1 MMQGWMGTYFLGGA
15 LKAARL
21 GACLAALLAPALGWP
36 APAAAEGEVPF
47 VISVDGQRIDGSV
60 LPAEA
65 ARPAEGTLDIEV
77 KFDGLGVTPAL
88 NVSTVPPR
96 AAFRGGEEIKFR
108 ASFNYGA
115 WLDRGEVLIYERRQ
129 FNSSNI
135 YQRLAIGPDGSAAW
149 TLPEDSP
156 AELLYV
162 LRVYDSA
169 GRYDETVPLPLR
181 RVATESAIQD
191 NGEDAAAS
199 GYSDDRTAIR
209 NIDISGGAVTVYGK
223 NVPEGYVVYVAGERV
238 PVDPDGAFVTQRVY
252 PAGTHE
258 VEVTVEKDG
267 EGLDFSRTVT
277 IPENEWF
284 YMGLADFTAG
294 YRWGDNIEAVREG
307 EFGDNAYSRG
317 RLAFYLK
324 GKIKG
329 SWILT
334 AAADTSEE
342 KLKNI
347 FKGLDEKDPRQ
358 FLKRIDPDDY
368 YPVYG
373 DDSSFSEDAPTRG
386 KFYVKLQKG
395 PSQVM
400 WGNFKSSITGSKF
413 LRSERALYGAQ
424 GVYRAGGAAPDGGY
438 ATSLDAQAALPGT
451 LPNRQSFR
459 GTGGSVYF
467 LKHQD
472 ITPGTDTVA
481 IEVRNATTGWV
492 LERRTLSYGT
502 DYDFDFVQGVIILRT
517 PLPSSSSS
525 GTENYLVVSYE
536 YTPAAGDVNGYVLG
550 GRAQQWLG
558 NKVRIGV
565 TGMKETTETADQ
577 TMYGAD
583 LQLRYSEGTYV
594 EGEVARSQGP
604 GFSSTYSPD
613 GGLTNQDTPS
623 AGAAGKKAYAF
634 RVEGKADLSELSND
648 AVKGNIAAR
657 YERYQQGFS
666 SLDVN
671 ADTKRTLW
679 GAEANVEIT
688 DNVEAGASFSDETQG
703 NGTHDQNGKARL
715 SIALGENVVVEP
727 YVDHTKRI
735 KGTTATATTQQGER
749 TDTGARVIY
758 RWNEDTQAFVMA
770 QGTVNRTGTMYDNDR
785 YGGGGKVRLSE
796 KVTAEG
802 EVSNGDQGIG
812 AKALLA
818 YEPTAEDRYYIGYQL
833 DPLRDIAESW
843 PFALVGDDVGSIVA
857 GARRRINELWS
868 AYGEDSYDMFGW
880 RRSLTQAYGVTFTP
894 IEAWTITGAAEV
906 GQVFDD
912 TVDPGT
918 GLKNPDFDR
927 MALSLAVT
935 YKDEDGWDGRLK
947 GEWREDDSE
956 DDSRDMQAY
965 LLQASLGIKVS
976 EDWRASAGLD
986 VVWTDATD
994 STRDSKY
1001 AEGSIGFAYRPVASD
1016 RLNALFKYTFL
1027 YDNPGNG
1034 QVGADGTTASPAQRS
1049 NILSADVIYDLTPK
1063 LSVGA
1068 KYGFRLGETKEK
1080 TAGASWENSQAH
1092 LAVLRADWRV
1102 VNNWDALIEGRVLW
1116 SPTTDQTDFGLVA
1129 AIYRQVSENFK
1140 VGVGYNFGRFSDDL
1154 ADLVYDDQGVFF
1166 NMIGKF

>member
-1 MMQGWMGTYFLGGA
+1 MMQGWMGTDLSRRA

-21 GACLAALLAPALGWP
+21 GACLAALLAPALAWTEN
-36 APAAAEGEVPF
+36 AAAAEEVPF
-47 VISVDGQRIDGSV
+47 VISVDGQRIDGST
-60 LPAEA
+60 LPPDA
-65 ARPAEGTLDIEV
+65 AKPAQGALDIEV
-77 KFDGLGVTPAL
+77 KFDGLGVAPML

-96 AAFRGGEEIKFR
+96 AAFRSGEEIKFR

-129 FNSSNI
+129 LNSSNI
-135 YQRLAIGPDGSAAW
+135 YQRLPIGPDGTATWA
-149 TLPEDSP
+149 LPENSP

-162 LRVYDSA
+162 LRVYDSE
-169 GRYDETVPLPLR
+169 GRYDETVPLPLS
-181 RVATESAIQD
+181 RVASDFVARD
-191 NGEDAAAS
+191 KDGEVAAS
-199 GYSDDRTAIR
+199 GYSDDRTAMR

-238 PVDPDGAFVTQRVY
+238 PVDPDGAFVAQRVY
-252 PAGTHE
+252 PVGTHK

-284 YMGLADFTAG
+284 YVGLADFTAG

-307 EFGDNAYSRG
+307 EFGDNAYTRG

-342 KLKNI
+342 KLKDI
-347 FKGLDEKDPRQ
+347 FKGLDAKDPRQ

-373 DDSSFSEDAPTRG
+373 DDSSFSEDAPTQG

-395 PSQVM
+395 PSHVM
-400 WGNFKSSITGSKF
+400 WGNFKSSITGTKF

-459 GTGGSVYF
+459 GTGGSAYF

-502 DYDFDFVQGVIILRT
+502 DYDFDFVQGLIILRT

-536 YTPAAGDVNGYVLG
+536 YTPAAEDVDGYVLG

-558 NKVRIGV
+558 KNVRVGV
-565 TGMKETTETADQ
+565 TGLKETTETADQ

-583 LQLRYSEGTYV
+583 LKLRYSDGTYV

-623 AGAAGKKAYAF
+623 AGSNKKAEAF
-634 RVEGKADLSELSND
+634 RVEGRADLSDLSND

-657 YERYQQGFS
+657 YEKYQKGFS

-679 GAEANVEIT
+679 GAEANVEIS
-688 DNVEAGASFSDETQG
+688 DKVEAGASFSDETQG
-703 NGTHDQNGKARL
+703 NGTHDQNGKAKL
-715 SIALGENVVVEP
+715 AVEIGENVVVEP
-727 YVDHTKRI
+727 YVDHTKRL

-758 RWNEDTQAFVMA
+758 KWDEDTQAFVMA
-770 QGTVNRTGTMYDNDR
+770 QGTVNRTGTMFDNDR

-796 KVTAEG
+796 KLTAEG
-802 EVSNGDQGIG
+802 EVTNGDQGIG
-812 AKALLA
+812 AKAVLS

-833 DPLRDIAESW
+833 DPLRDIADSW
-843 PFALVGDDVGSIVA
+843 PFALVGDDLGAIVA
-857 GARRRINELWS
+857 GARSRINEQWS
-868 AYGEDSYDMFGW
+868 TYGEDSYDMFGR

-927 MALSLAVT
+927 TALSLAVT
-935 YKDEDGWDGRLK
+935 YKDENGWDGRLK
-947 GEWREDDSE
+947 GEWRDDDSE

-965 LLQASLGIKVS
+965 LAQASLGIKIS
-976 EDWRASAGLD
+976 EDWRASAGFD
-986 VVWTDATD
+986 VVWTDATE

-1001 AEGSIGFAYRPVASD
+1001 AEGSIGFAYRPAASD

-1063 LSVGA
+1063 LSIGA

-1092 LAVLRADWRV
+1092 LAVLRADWHV
-1102 VNNWDALIEGRVLW
+1102 VNNWDALVEGRVLW
-1116 SPTTDQTDFGLVA
+1116 SPTSDQTDFGLVA
-1129 AIYRQVSENFK
+1129 AIYRQVSENLK
-1140 VGVGYNFGRFSDDL
+1140 IGVGYNFGKFSDDL